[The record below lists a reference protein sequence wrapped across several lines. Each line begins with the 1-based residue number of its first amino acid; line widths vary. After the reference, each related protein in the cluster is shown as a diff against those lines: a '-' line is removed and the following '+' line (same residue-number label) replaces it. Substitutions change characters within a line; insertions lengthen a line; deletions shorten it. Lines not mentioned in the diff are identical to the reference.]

1 MFPLNFDFLN
11 LNRIIITLP
20 GILLAV
26 TCHEFAHAYVAY
38 RFGDPTAKHYGR
50 LSLNP
55 ARHID
60 PFGFLLLLIAGF
72 GWAKPVPINP
82 NYFKNRKWGTFLVS
96 IAGVTVNMLLA
107 ILLTILLGLNF
118 AFFEIGVLTDI
129 LYYAIT
135 INIVL
140 AVFNL
145 FPIPPL
151 DGSKII
157 LTFLPRKAEYYYYH
171 YERYAYGLLILLII
185 TNRIDAILFPVVEFF
200 MNGLLSI
207 LLMFM
212 GG

>member
-1 MFPLNFDFLN
+1 MFPANFSLIN

-20 GILLAV
+20 GILLAI

-55 ARHID
+55 IKHID
-60 PFGFLLLLIAGF
+60 PFGFILLLIAGF

-82 NYFKNRKWGTFLVS
+82 NYFKNRKLGTFLVS

-107 ILLTILLGLNF
+107 ILLTALLGL
-118 AFFEIGVLTDI
+118 AFVFSESQLLIDI
-129 LYYAIT
+129 IYYGIT

-151 DGSKII
+151 DGSKIL
-157 LTFLPRKAEYYYYH
+157 LTFLPERAEYYYY
-171 YERYAYGLLILLII
+171 RY
-185 TNRIDAILFPVVEFF
+185 
-200 MNGLLSI
+200 
-207 LLMFM
+207 
-212 GG
+212 